1 MVHFLKELAADF
13 HSFYETNPVLVEND
27 TVANSRLII
36 TKATQIVLKN
46 GLELLSVKP
55 LSKNVM
61 ANISFK
67 NKKFPIKAVPTVGI
81 ALLVAFVIVFL
92 SEFFLRDNVRKLNLS
107 DFELNEIDYEF
118 QKILESEN
126 YEIQE
131 LGLEAISQKC
141 NYYAQSG
148 SFRTEKAAQS
158 QVDQLLK
165 VGYQGSI
172 ENVNSSNGYN
182 FIVIVGPFENRSQTN
197 NAREVFRKQNMDS
210 IEITQCESDKNES

>member
-1 MVHFLKELAADF
+1 
-13 HSFYETNPVLVEND
+13 
-27 TVANSRLII
+27 
-36 TKATQIVLKN
+36 
-46 GLELLSVKP
+46 
-55 LSKNVM
+55 M

-81 ALLVAFVIVFL
+81 ALLVAFAIVFL
-92 SEFFLRDNVRKLNLS
+92 SEFFLRDSVRQLNLS

-131 LGLEAISQKC
+131 FGLEAISQKC
-141 NYYAQSG
+141 KYYAQSG
-148 SFRTEKAAQS
+148 SFRTEKAEQS
-158 QVDQLLK
+158 QVEQLLK
-165 VGYQGSI
+165 VGYQGSF

-197 NAREVFRKQNMDS
+197 NAREVFRKQNMES
-210 IEITQCESDKNES
+210 IEIKEYESDKNAS

>member
-1 MVHFLKELAADF
+1 
-13 HSFYETNPVLVEND
+13 
-27 TVANSRLII
+27 
-36 TKATQIVLKN
+36 
-46 GLELLSVKP
+46 
-55 LSKNVM
+55 M

-92 SEFFLRDNVRKLNLS
+92 SEFFLRDSVRQLNLS

-158 QVDQLLK
+158 QGDQPVSYTHLRAH
-165 VGYQGSI
+165 
-172 ENVNSSNGYN
+172 E
-182 FIVIVGPFENRSQTN
+182 T
-197 NAREVFRKQNMDS
+197 
-210 IEITQCESDKNES
+210 

>member
-1 MVHFLKELAADF
+1 
-13 HSFYETNPVLVEND
+13 
-27 TVANSRLII
+27 
-36 TKATQIVLKN
+36 
-46 GLELLSVKP
+46 
-55 LSKNVM
+55 M

-81 ALLVAFVIVFL
+81 ALLVACAIVFL
-92 SEFFLRDNVRKLNLS
+92 SEFFLRDSVRKLNLS

-126 YEIQE
+126 YEIHE
-131 LGLEAISQKC
+131 SGLEAISQKC

-165 VGYQGSI
+165 VGYQGLI

-210 IEITQCESDKNES
+210 IEITECESDKNES

>member
-1 MVHFLKELAADF
+1 
-13 HSFYETNPVLVEND
+13 
-27 TVANSRLII
+27 
-36 TKATQIVLKN
+36 
-46 GLELLSVKP
+46 
-55 LSKNVM
+55 M

-92 SEFFLRDNVRKLNLS
+92 SEFFLRDSVRQLNLS

-131 LGLEAISQKC
+131 LGLEAIYQKF

-210 IEITQCESDKNES
+210 IAVSYTHLTLPTMS

>member
-1 MVHFLKELAADF
+1 
-13 HSFYETNPVLVEND
+13 
-27 TVANSRLII
+27 
-36 TKATQIVLKN
+36 
-46 GLELLSVKP
+46 
-55 LSKNVM
+55 M

-92 SEFFLRDNVRKLNLS
+92 SEFFLRDSVRQLNLS

-197 NAREVFRKQNMDS
+197 NAREVFGSKTWILLR
-210 IEITQCESDKNES
+210 